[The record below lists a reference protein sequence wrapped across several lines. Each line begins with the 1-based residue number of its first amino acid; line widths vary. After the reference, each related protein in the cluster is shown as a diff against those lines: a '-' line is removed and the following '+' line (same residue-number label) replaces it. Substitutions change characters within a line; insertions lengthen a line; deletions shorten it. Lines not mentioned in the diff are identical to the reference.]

1 MGYNSDD
8 MIEYANWVCQWCEQ
22 HNYRKTMDGATP
34 YGLGGKF
41 TNQELFDIYY
51 LIREKAIESANQ
63 QINKLKP
70 DMRTGDYTC

>member
-8 MIEYANWVCQWCEQ
+8 MIEYANWVHQWCEQ
-22 HNYRKTMDGATP
+22 NKYRKTMDGATP
-34 YGLGGKF
+34 YGSGNKI

-51 LIREKAIESANQ
+51 PIKENAIKLTNQ
-63 QINKLKP
+63 CNKVKP